1 MVLPGAMLETSWL
14 SRLVS
19 EPWHGSLLPSTVQV
33 WAGGATEAS
42 GAATMIRW
50 FTDGSRV
57 SAVPASGLAAA
68 PTSQVDLTNPF
79 HGAELSVSA
88 LTWPLP
94 SAPRL
99 PTTPND
105 SGAESKFCV
114 KKIHSP
120 TCTHHHPKISRA
132 QL

>member
-1 MVLPGAMLETSWL
+1 M
-14 SRLVS
+14 SRAAS
-19 EPWHGSLLPSTVQV
+19 QTASSRS
-33 WAGGATEAS
+33 GGTKNSRAS
-42 GAATMIRW
+42 R
-50 FTDGSRV
+50 SSYRRV
-57 SAVPASGLAAA
+57 A

-79 HGAELSVSA
+79 HGGELRVSA
-88 LTWPLP
+88 LTWPLL

-120 TCTHHHPKISRA
+120 ARTHHHPKISRA
-132 QL
+132 QLCGGF